1 MFGSV
6 RVKDNTNSS
15 NKTCYLLVAEIGEE
29 GTFDRNGAIQYY
41 SYEGFPFTRVIGVV
55 PKDYDLE
62 RLARCIHR
70 KIYNQQYAGLMEYN
84 TRIAKA
90 HQNGKEKDAAEYRQ
104 CRDEV
109 LAHMLDCVV
118 YDHKLKRR
126 PNSIPKNLVSEWVVR
141 HPYATTI
148 PWEDTYYRFFLL
160 SVLEIEITDDDQ
172 YFEANDVY
180 HFDFE
185 SYMPRKEEG

>member
-1 MFGSV
+1 MVGSV
-6 RVKDNTNSS
+6 RVRENDPNS
-15 NKTCYLLVAEIGEE
+15 NNTCYLLVAEIGME
-29 GTFDRNGAIQYY
+29 GTFDCNGAIQYC
-41 SYEGFPFTRVIGVV
+41 SYEGFPFTRIIGVV

-70 KIYNQQYAGLMEYN
+70 KIYNQQYAGLMAYN

-90 HQNGKEKDAAEYRQ
+90 QQNGKEKDVAEYRQ

-109 LAHMLDCVV
+109 LAHILDCVV

-141 HPYATTI
+141 HPFAVI
-148 PWEDTYYRFFLL
+148 MPWEDAYYRFFLL
-160 SVLEIEITDDDQ
+160 RVLEVKVTDDTQGFD
-172 YFEANDVY
+172 AKDVY
-180 HFDFE
+180 SLFDVE
-185 SYMPRKEEG
+185 SYMPK